1 MNKGE
6 ARRIGRPPLY
16 EKSVNISLHLDH
28 QVVAKVEDLAR
39 SQARSTSQM
48 ANIMLKQQLDM
59 PCPELIA
66 NMGGN
71 VE

>member
-1 MNKGE
+1 MSDCDKN
-6 ARRIGRPPLY
+6 RRGRPPLY
-16 EKSVNISLHLDH
+16 KQGTRITLHLDE